1 MNAEFRRIEH
11 ENESGVRKSSE
22 NWSCK
27 RASQPAIIALFG
39 KTAKNAER
47 PRITTSKTSGF
58 FGLV

>member
-47 PRITTSKTSGF
+47 PRIVFPFLGNY
-58 FGLV
+58 